1 MIHVIALDI
10 DLSFKNCLILIEKLI
25 HVNFRKVKAEN
36 LKFDVPA
43 LHWRAGNWACFVR
56 RGRGPTAGPGP
67 AVPRLS

>member
-43 LHWRAGNWACFVR
+43 LHWRAGN
-56 RGRGPTAGPGP
+56 
-67 AVPRLS
+67 